1 MIDLNKKS
9 GITLIEI
16 SIGIIISALLMAG
29 IMNLLS
35 AGMKGS
41 TKGLSHQANM
51 ETASILMSQIEYDL
65 LRATEIQD
73 PPLNTKDS
81 SARWKFYYAGS
92 TSGPVTVTYS
102 NTTSGITRH
111 INLGGGKTENTNFAT
126 NHKVDLAFTSFATE
140 TGFEQVKHGMFVE
153 LTVASNDVK
162 TSQAES
168 FSMKRLIMIRSQF

>member
-1 MIDLNKKS
+1 MT
-9 GITLIEI
+9 GINRKTGVTLIEL
-16 SIGIIISALLMAG
+16 SIGILISALLLVG

-41 TKGLSHQANM
+41 TKGMSHQANM

-73 PPLNTKDS
+73 PPPNTKDS

-92 TSGPVTVTYS
+92 AAGPATVTYS
-102 NTTSGITRH
+102 KTTNGITRH
-111 INLGGGKTENTNFAT
+111 LNLGGGKTENMTFASGH
-126 NHKVDLAFTSFATE
+126 NVELNFTSFAVE

-153 LTVASNDVK
+153 LTVASKEAK
-162 TSQAES
+162 TAKVES
-168 FSMKRLIMIRSQF
+168 FSMKRLIMIRSHF